1 MAQNRFARQYCD
13 VTQRVAGCVAGR
25 AVAFAGVAA
34 GLLAVTTMATVA
46 QNRQITV
53 KWDDPEIAEF
63 QKRAKTRSLGATSLF
78 DPRMAKLK
86 LPVLGYEKPT
96 PNVRSAFGVGAPRA
110 RRSLTMD
117 ESNPIWYEISYD
129 YGDDIKVTVE
139 ADLRIQTKL
148 PRGAKVYTKPLGVAP
163 DETEISVF
171 DARSEVGMIGAIAE
185 FKVYRFGQVPYSV
198 TFECSERKKAV
209 CQDVEALKKDKQF
222 LRILSARPP
231 QQ

>member
-1 MAQNRFARQYCD
+1 MTR
-13 VTQRVAGCVAGR
+13 GLAGR
-25 AVAFAGVAA
+25 ATAIAGIAA
-34 GLLAVTTMATVA
+34 GLLAVTTVATMA
-46 QNRQITV
+46 QDRQIAV

-63 QKRAKTRSLGATSLF
+63 QKRAKTRGLGVNSLF

-96 PNVRSAFGVGAPRA
+96 PNVRSAFGVGAPPA

-171 DARSEVGMIGAIAE
+171 DSRSEVGMMGAIAE

-198 TFECSERKKAV
+198 TFECSERKKAF
-209 CQDVEALKKDKQF
+209 CQNVDAIKKDKKF
-222 LRILSARPP
+222 LRIISARPP